1 MALPFIINKN
11 IIMLKLK
18 TSTCVTEGCTLMTI
32 SDVTGLYNAD
42 INITGWG
49 TPNPNKSSI
58 TSAIVE
64 VTAPGQ
70 TSSTSFTVTSTV
82 IASSASVESFVLYAL
97 SPSDIGLTSVFT
109 SGIYEIKYT
118 VVANGDSY
126 VSYNKIV
133 VTCQEKC
140 CIDKMWAKLATKA
153 ICCDCD
159 EFQEF
164 KKVLLASD
172 LLQLLDE
179 AGSCMNLEVINST
192 LSRIQRIC
200 LFNDC
205 GC

>member
-1 MALPFIINKN
+1 
-11 IIMLKLK
+11 MLKLK

-32 SDVTGLYNAD
+32 SDVTGLYNATT
-42 INITGWG
+42 NIGGWG
-49 TPNPNKSSI
+49 TPNPAKSDVVTATI
-58 TSAIVE
+58 EI
-64 VTAPGQ
+64 TAPGQ
-70 TSSTSFTVTSTV
+70 TSSTGFDVTSAV
-82 IASSASVESFVLYAL
+82 AGSSLSAESFVLYSL
-97 SPSDIGLTSVFT
+97 SPSNIGLGSVFT

-118 VVANGDSY
+118 VITEEDSY
-126 VSYNKIV
+126 VGYSKIV

-192 LSRIQRIC
+192 LSRVQRIC

-205 GC
+205 SC